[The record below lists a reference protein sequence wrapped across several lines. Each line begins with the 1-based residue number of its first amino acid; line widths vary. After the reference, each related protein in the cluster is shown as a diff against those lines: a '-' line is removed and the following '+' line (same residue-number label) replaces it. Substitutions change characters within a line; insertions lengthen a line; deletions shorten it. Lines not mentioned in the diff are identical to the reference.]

1 LIVAAVTVILF
12 ARGKKIG
19 TRHLIDSAAPA
30 LMIAYAIG
38 RMGCHFSGDGDWG
51 IFNSAYKVGED
62 NTIELA
68 TPGDFDKSLLQYPE
82 YTRQLVAEYG
92 SIDNIPHASFEGPSF
107 LPNWF
112 WAYNFPHNVNGVGVP
127 MKDCTGNYCAQ
138 LSPPVFP
145 TTLYE
150 IIASTLLFILLW
162 SLRKRIVAPGRM
174 FGLYLMLNGIER
186 FLIEKIRVNS
196 TYDLLGMHPTQ
207 AELISVAL
215 FLFGA
220 WLWVDS
226 GRKFTLNT
234 K

>member
-1 LIVAAVTVILF
+1 
-12 ARGKKIG
+12 
-19 TRHLIDSAAPA
+19 
-30 LMIAYAIG
+30 
-38 RMGCHFSGDGDWG
+38 
-51 IFNSAYKVGED
+51 
-62 NTIELA
+62 
-68 TPGDFDKSLLQYPE
+68 
-82 YTRQLVAEYG
+82 
-92 SIDNIPHASFEGPSF
+92 
-107 LPNWF
+107 
-112 WAYNFPHNVNGVGVP
+112 

-150 IIASTLLFILLW
+150 IIASSLLFILLW
-162 SLRKRIVAPGRM
+162 AFRKKIVAPGRM

-196 TYDLLGMHPTQ
+196 TYDLFGMHPTQ
-207 AELISVAL
+207 AELISVIL

-226 GRKFTLNT
+226 GRKLTLNT